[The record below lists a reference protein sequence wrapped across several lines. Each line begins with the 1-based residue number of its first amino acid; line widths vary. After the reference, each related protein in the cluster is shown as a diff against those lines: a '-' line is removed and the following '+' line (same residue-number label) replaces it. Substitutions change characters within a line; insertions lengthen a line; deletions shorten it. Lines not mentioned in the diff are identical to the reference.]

1 MNFNTQ
7 LKTWAASLGLVACV
21 LTSTESQGQVIQ
33 EFDSIAPHA
42 PSGHLLDKSPSW
54 YLSDSTSF
62 SPSLHDGTQDT
73 GLTFSSYRK
82 INAILYESSADT
94 LSYPIHPD
102 SILEYYYDAAYG
114 FNPNTVLQ
122 VSNFDS
128 SYSPPTK
135 INDVVLGIID
145 QNVNKL
151 DYSATADGS
160 LYFNSIDSLYYL
172 NSNSNVTITDTIQIG
187 NHPDSIFYIDT
198 TFNQTLL
205 NSVQRSLQT
214 VNIFSIAVFDDYVFL
229 EDLQQTIR
237 FNIPPLLSI
246 ISNQIEIDFD
256 DGLGYRP
263 LDSLHFVNYNSFG
276 TKTVRIRR
284 PKLFGDGYS
293 VSKSKFRLIHLPY
306 GTPDL
311 TTPFG
316 FGTLPCNISLP
327 IQSGKG
333 WASFILQDSI
343 NKTVKK
349 PFVIVEGFDRGP
361 REHLSHITRDPANPF
376 GFGFFNYASFTSGA
390 FGERAPQVSAS
401 KTFIGDLLEEGY
413 DVVFVD
419 FLTNGDMIESN
430 GLALVDFLSNVLQP
444 LLNASNSTSQVPI
457 VGVSMGGLIV
467 RSALLMYEQ
476 ANCCHNIN
484 MYATFSTPHRGAN
497 IPLSLQ
503 HAFNELGHGKMAT
516 KNKGRTPA
524 RVYDLEISCPA
535 AQQMLVSHIRP
546 GAQVVRQNFEMLM
559 NTAGQPKEVLR
570 VGLTN
575 GSATAQPHL
584 KKDGTILNEG
594 DEVFSGLRSEA
605 GISVSSPINYSYNA
619 YTMRIKGYADSTLT
633 APNQT
638 QKILERGP
646 NLMQNIL
653 SIINHTV
660 LVSGAI
666 VGLYA
671 LISSNIF
678 LAPLTTVIWSIGFLP
693 FLINDATDRNDYFM
707 NYTQQDKYQ
716 SGSHIAL
723 DNVPGDYVLNFRAL
737 EKESEGYIQAKTSMH
752 SFVSTV
758 SALDID
764 TSNYWSNVQQIWLNN
779 LNNNSIPFDHIWY
792 PGVSEG
798 ANSENQAHVR
808 IDQDN
813 IDWIINVLRVL
824 EEDPSRYNGNSGSI
838 GTAFN
843 FGQPQNIASVAPLNF
858 IGDVSVQPGAI
869 LSVNKSG
876 QLYQGGF
883 GIVMDSTHFVLKTAN
898 VNCETPIIR
907 NLPGGTI
914 AVGDVNGENTADL
927 VIRKGATLELDGNS
941 TLKVFE
947 GSRVIIEEG
956 ATLAIGVNTSIEL
969 VGQTSQLVIRGKVII
984 EDHADFTFTGNGEI
998 VYDVNDQVD
1007 YNERWEYGPNSTMT
1021 LNGNGTGDVVLRV
1034 EQGVFQLKHQ
1044 FNFAN
1049 AFGGLTVTNGD
1060 VILANSSLMSIAS
1073 PLTLDNVTI
1082 DHDGANLH
1090 SGLHLWGQQNVS
1102 ISNSKF
1108 LNGTSGIRAN
1118 LTSFGNSLSIQN
1130 SEFENCETGIWLHG
1144 KAFRIEDSKFV
1155 NNTNYGIYAEDM
1167 EGQSLLSNSEI
1178 RNNIDGVYFQGQEG
1192 TKLRV
1197 ETSDIRQNT
1206 RGIDSYD
1213 CSIELQCNNISA
1225 NNHIGLLST
1234 RGRVFMN
1241 NDAGNVIVNNGQ
1253 VNLFLYECY
1262 ELRLE
1267 NGMNNFLNMANS
1279 SPQSSVSGCFN
1290 SNATGITVLSTG
1302 PSVSM
1307 TGNLPTAASSVA
1319 GIALNY
1325 CSGTPVAALLSNSYT
1340 NLGCAPT
1347 NNTGGSTPIYN
1358 HPHKMLSDIL
1368 NSTSSNTV
1376 LTTANIQNE
1385 LLNDALDNSLFLLKP
1400 TSDGGDILLALDRM
1414 DDILTYPYTALSP
1427 DEEEI
1432 LSMTFKMM
1440 VEGYGMALD
1449 EGLIAKNRGL
1459 ENTNENPYLQKIN
1472 NYLSAAIQDVDPN
1485 DPNAYEKLFELKL
1498 DQAHVYRMT
1507 EHYDYALN
1515 ALSNAE
1521 FYADA
1526 EAILRSDYW
1535 DCVCTAEDEL
1545 LAGLIEPEEFNTD
1558 VENCKSLLEGSNK
1571 SFEEL
1576 MFEQSQTVSQDIGF
1590 VQLTPN
1596 PTSIS
1601 SLLEWT
1607 PLPVSGQIVIS
1618 DINGNTIRSQKIKAG
1633 ESSFRLFKE
1642 DLVEGVYFI
1651 RIEIG
1656 SQSQSIK
1663 WVVI

>member
-1 MNFNTQ
+1 MNFSTQ
-7 LKTWAASLGLVACV
+7 LKTWAASLGLAAST
-21 LTSTESQGQVIQ
+21 LFSTSSDAQGIDG
-33 EFDSIAPHA
+33 FDTIALSSPTQI
-42 PSGHLLDKSPSW
+42 LLDKSPTW
-54 YLSDSTSF
+54 YV
-62 SPSLHDGTQDT
+62 SPGTFYSPDLHVGLNDT
-73 GLTFSSYRK
+73 GLTHNGFHVL
-82 INAILYESSADT
+82 NGILFHGSVDT
-94 LSYPIHPD
+94 
-102 SILEYYYDAAYG
+102 
-114 FNPNTVLQ
+114 TT
-122 VSNFDS
+122 
-128 SYSPPTK
+128 YSPKPGSIIDHYYNSAFGFDPNDSVNLDYSQTTR
-135 INDVVLGIID
+135 INDLVLGIID
-145 QNVNKL
+145 VEANYLNYQ
-151 DYSATADGS
+151 AAGDG
-160 LYFNSIDSLYYL
+160 YFYYNSVDSMYYL
-172 NSNSNVTITDTIQIG
+172 STAPGFSVMDTIKLS
-187 NHPDSIFYIDT
+187 NHPDSIYYIDT
-198 TFNQTLL
+198 TISHTQSDAIANTFFYKEIFALASFDEVVYKENLQDPI
-205 NSVQRSLQT
+205 NISIPSSLRMMPNG
-214 VNIFSIAVFDDYVFL
+214 VLDS
-229 EDLQQTIR
+229 
-237 FNIPPLLSI
+237 
-246 ISNQIEIDFD
+246 IEIDF
-256 DGLGYRP
+256 GNGQGYQP
-263 LDSLHFVNYNSFG
+263 LAGNHSITYNSFG
-276 TKTVRIRR
+276 VKTIRIRR
-284 PKLFGDGYS
+284 TSSYQDHPIT
-293 VSKSKFRLIHLPY
+293 SKITFTLSHLPF
-306 GTPDL
+306 GNPDEIL
-311 TTPFG
+311 PFG
-316 FGTLPCNISLP
+316 SGALPCSISYPFP
-327 IQSGKG
+327 IGSGV
-333 WASFILQDSI
+333 ASVILQDSI
-343 NKTVKK
+343 NKTYKK

-361 REHLSHITRDPANPF
+361 REKLEDHINDPVVEW
-376 GFGFFNYASFTSGA
+376 GFGTFNYASFTSGE
-390 FGERAPQVSAS
+390 FGSRAQQLKMS
-401 KTFIGDLLEEGY
+401 KDFIEQLIQEGY
-413 DVVFVD
+413 DVIFID
-419 FLTNGDMIESN
+419 FKTNGGHIESN
-430 GLALVDFLSNVLQP
+430 AQGLIDFLSNELQP
-444 LLNASNSTSQVPI
+444 RLNRDNSTSQIPI
-457 VGVSMGGLIV
+457 IGVSMGGLIV
-467 RSALLMYEQ
+467 RTALLMYEE
-476 ANCCHNIN
+476 AYCCHNIN

-497 IPLSLQ
+497 IPISLQ
-503 HAFNELGHGKMAT
+503 HAFNELGNEGLVEKDLGK
-516 KNKGRTPA
+516 TPKIA
-524 RVYDLEISCPA
+524 FNYEISSPA
-535 AQQMLVSHIRP
+535 AQQMISNHILP
-546 GAQVVRQNFEMLM
+546 FANQARQNFQNQL
-559 NTAGQPKEVLR
+559 NSFGQPNEVLR
-570 VGLTN
+570 IGLTN
-575 GSATAQPHL
+575 GSATALGQT
-584 KKDGTILNEG
+584 KIDSSFMQEG
-594 DEVFSGLRSEA
+594 EELFSAVVDTMGFN
-605 GISVSSPINYSYNA
+605 ITFPPYSFNA
-619 YTMRIKGYADSTLT
+619 YLMRLKGFADRTQG
-633 APNQT
+633 NGQT
-638 QKILERGP
+638 FKVFERSRDV
-646 NLMQNIL
+646 NQNIL
-653 SIINHTV
+653 SFFLGH
-660 LVSGAI
+660 GAVAI
-666 VGLYA
+666 LSAVTYSA
-671 LISSNIF
+671 LMAATPF
-678 LAPLTTVIWSIGFLP
+678 LNVIGPIIWSTLFV
-693 FLINDATDRNDYFM
+693 ATLNTDLTIRTDNFF
-707 NYTQQDKYQ
+707 NYTQEDKYL
-716 SGSHIAL
+716 SGQHIAQ
-723 DNVPGDYVLNFRAL
+723 DNIPGDYVLNFKVL
-737 EKESEGYIQAKTSMH
+737 KDESMGFIDVNTLKH

-758 SALDID
+758 SALDLD
-764 TSNYWSNVQQIWLNN
+764 TTNYWANTQQIWLNN
-779 LNNNSIPFDHIWY
+779 LNIPSIPFDHIWY
-792 PGVSEG
+792 PGIGEDGS
-798 ANSENQAHVR
+798 SPNQAHVE
-808 IDQDN
+808 IDQAN
-813 IDWIINVLRVL
+813 IDWIINVIKVL

-843 FGQPQNIASVAPLNF
+843 FGQPQNIAAVAPLKF

-883 GIVMDSTHFVLKTAN
+883 GNVMDSTHFVLKTAN

-914 AVGDVNGENTADL
+914 TIGDVNGENTADL

-956 ATLAIGVNTSIEL
+956 ATLAIGVNTAIEL
-969 VGQTSQLVIRGKVII
+969 VGQASQLVIRGKVII

-1021 LNGNGTGDVVLRV
+1021 LNGNGAGDVVLRV

-1060 VILANSSLMSIAS
+1060 VILANGSLMSIAS

-1082 DHDGANLH
+1082 DYDGTQLH
-1090 SGLHLWGQQNVS
+1090 AGLHLWGQQNVS

-1197 ETSDIRQNT
+1197 ETCDIRQNT

-1267 NGMNNFLNMANS
+1267 NGMNNFLNLANP

-1290 SNATGITVLSTG
+1290 NNATGIMVLSTG

-1307 TGNLPTAASSVA
+1307 TGNLPTATSSVA

-1325 CSGTPVAALLSNSYT
+1325 CSGTPVAAILSNSYT

-1400 TSDGGDILLALDRM
+1400 TSDGGDILHALDRM

-1485 DPNAYEKLFELKL
+1485 DPNAYEQLFELKL

-1607 PLPVSGQIVIS
+1607 PLPVSGQIIIS
-1618 DINGNTIRSQKIKAG
+1618 DINGNTIRSQRIKAG

-1656 SQSQSIK
+1656 NQSQSIK